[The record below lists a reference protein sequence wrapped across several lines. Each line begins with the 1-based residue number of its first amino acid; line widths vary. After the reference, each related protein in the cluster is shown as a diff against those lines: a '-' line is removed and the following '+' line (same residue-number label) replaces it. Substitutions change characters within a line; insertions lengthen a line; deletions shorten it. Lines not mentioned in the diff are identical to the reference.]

1 MYGQCAMVLGPMQS
15 DFFMSKMLRIQA
27 HIDCQELNANFD
39 GIPSMVATHQMDY
52 AGSSYRIFIG
62 IYLKNQR
69 LEKKQKKPCSCWQ
82 RYCLADTASTNRRSI
97 LCRKGVALMEKL
109 VRFLKEE
116 DGVTAIE
123 YGLIAAL
130 IAIAIIAALIAV
142 GGGLNTIFNRV
153 VTALTTGA

>member
-1 MYGQCAMVLGPMQS
+1 LSHVGRDIATSCS
-15 DFFMSKMLRIQA
+15 T
-27 HIDCQELNANFD
+27 IDESSLN
-39 GIPSMVATHQMDY
+39 SV
-52 AGSSYRIFIG
+52 
-62 IYLKNQR
+62 K
-69 LEKKQKKPCSCWQ
+69 E
-82 RYCLADTASTNRRSI
+82 RRF
-97 LCRKGVALMEKL
+97 RWKD